1 MKTAYLENEIE
12 VTGLGPVS
20 LPDTLDCGQCF
31 RWKPLD
37 DGTWQGIAYGKEC
50 RVRENGD
57 GITFCGVGEDDFRN
71 IWVEY
76 FDLDR
81 DYKRLRE
88 VFSEDAL
95 LKRACEFAPG
105 IRLLKQEPWEAFI
118 TFIISQNNNVA
129 RIRGLVEK
137 VCAAYG
143 EPVGET
149 HAFPTAERLAGVSEG
164 EFAALGCGYR
174 AEYLSEAA
182 KEVCDGR
189 LDLETLRDAPL
200 CEARERLLK
209 VKGIGPKV
217 ADCVLLFGLGRLDR
231 CPADVWMK
239 RVLAA
244 MGGSLPACVGDCGGI
259 AQQYLFHY
267 VRKVPDALCNCEAG
281 E

>member
-1 MKTAYLENEIE
+1 MIINYQPDYIE
-12 VTGLGPVS
+12 VTGTGPIS

-31 RWKPLD
+31 RWREDKS
-37 DGTWQGIAYGKEC
+37 GSWRGIAYGREC
-50 RVRENGD
+50 SVRENGD
-57 GITFCGVGEDDFRN
+57 GIVFEGVRREDFDEVWRG
-71 IWVEY
+71 Y

-81 DYKRLRE
+81 DYTALRE
-88 VFSEDAL
+88 AFSENEL

-118 TFIISQNNNVA
+118 TFIISQNNNIS

-143 EPVGET
+143 NPVGGGF
-149 HAFPTAERLAGVSEG
+149 AFPSAERLAEVSPE

-174 AEYLSEAA
+174 AEYLSCAA
-182 KEVCDGR
+182 KEVRDGQ
-189 LDLETLRDAPL
+189 LDLDSLRIMPLDDA
-200 CEARERLLK
+200 RMRLLD

-244 MGGSLPACVGDCGGI
+244 MGGSLPPCVADCGGI
-259 AQQYLFHY
+259 AQQFLFHY
-267 VRKVPDALCNCEAG
+267 VRNVPDALKEP
-281 E
+281 ETVV